1 MFGWAG
7 SRGGSESRTAP
18 GSSQA
23 SMTHFHK
30 SDLTYNNAAPR
41 RPTQGYRPPSAP
53 LPTQT
58 SQTCTN
64 QGSRS
69 WGGSRGTIVNG
80 SQPATRNNQ
89 SRPPILQRR
98 LRLDPPW
105 TMPRILSNYWHHNC
119 LMYLCK
125 RGPALRGLQ
134 GIIVT
139 AGAQGCCARD
149 PRWRWPKQLT
159 PWTKTQE
166 TETRHRTSGHS
177 DETKYLIRRQRNNIE

>member
-125 RGPALRGLQ
+125 RGSCASRPARYYCDRGRAGLLRS
-134 GIIVT
+134 
-139 AGAQGCCARD
+139 
-149 PRWRWPKQLT
+149 WPKM
-159 PWTKTQE
+159 KM
-166 TETRHRTSGHS
+166 TETVDAVDQNTGDRNQTQDQRTLGR
-177 DETKYLIRRQRNNIE
+177 DKVPDT